1 MSKLFLVSVTKKLD
15 HLMEQATMAIK
26 EMTLDTMLLLSVA
39 VLHDEFGFG
48 GKRCQRF
55 IDRANRIAGSLADD
69 MATWEDYRKM
79 VKEEMGIE
87 MVIRYNR

>member
-1 MSKLFLVSVTKKLD
+1 M
-15 HLMEQATMAIK
+15 
-26 EMTLDTMLLLSVA
+26 
-39 VLHDEFGFG
+39 G
-48 GKRCQRF
+48 GLKDYERGRN
-55 IDRANRIAGSLADD
+55 DGLALADD